1 VLNLVNQVKIPNIG
15 FHHGSMD
22 GNSFH
27 VAEGSKNFDFK
38 AGSSN
43 SVIVSANNLAASFHS
58 NELRYKELFITA
70 KGSLDVG
77 ISAMSVSVELEVTEQ
92 TLPDGKVVPSVKV
105 LNSHVDLPKDHI
117 SLHIHGNIIAKFAS
131 LFKSLFMGTVRDQI
145 TDQVNKA
152 LRDSVPPAVNKLIAS
167 QKGYTKIY
175 NKMDL
180 DWSISS
186 PPKINS

>member
-1 VLNLVNQVKIPNIG
+1 
-15 FHHGSMD
+15 MD

-27 VAEGSKNFDFK
+27 VSEGSKNFNFV

-43 SVIVSANNLAASFHS
+43 SVIVSANNLGASFHS
-58 NELRYKELFITA
+58 NSLRYKELFVTA

-77 ISAMSVSVELEVTEQ
+77 ISDMSVSVELQVEEQ
-92 TLPDGKVVPSVKV
+92 TLPDGKVVPAVKV

-117 SLHIHGNIIAKFAS
+117 SLHLHGNLIAKFAS
-131 LFKSLFMGTVRDQI
+131 LFKGLFMGTVRDQI

-167 QKGYTKIY
+167 
-175 NKMDL
+175 
-180 DWSISS
+180 
-186 PPKINS
+186 